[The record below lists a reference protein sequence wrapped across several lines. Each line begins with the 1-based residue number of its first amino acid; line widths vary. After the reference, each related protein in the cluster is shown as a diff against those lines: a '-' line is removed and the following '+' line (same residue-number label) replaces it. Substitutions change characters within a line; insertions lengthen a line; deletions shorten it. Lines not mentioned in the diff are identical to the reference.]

1 MENVV
6 DRITATQGDAAGDHT
21 LKSRKKSPQN
31 AGSNN

>member
-6 DRITATQGDAAGDHT
+6 DHVTATQEDAAGEKI